1 MLFLYHAKF
10 KYCECGEVH
19 KYVMPLHIDFV
30 AGQLPGFFL
39 GRKIVENQ
47 SNESKHKD
55 IKQTKAE
62 IYESLYDAE

>member
-1 MLFLYHAKF
+1 
-10 KYCECGEVH
+10 
-19 KYVMPLHIDFV
+19 MPLHINFV
-30 AGQLPGFFL
+30 AGHMPGFFL

-55 IKQTKAE
+55 IKQTKSE

>member
-1 MLFLYHAKF
+1 
-10 KYCECGEVH
+10 
-19 KYVMPLHIDFV
+19 MPLHINFV
-30 AGQLPGFFL
+30 TGHMPGFFL

-47 SNESKHKD
+47 SNESRHKD